1 MNRNNHPEVFLEKGV
16 LKICIWIW
24 IVHMEHAYAYGLI
37 CLKIGYQAKQQ
48 LILSKLELKLF
59 MVPY

>member
-1 MNRNNHPEVFLEKGV
+1 MDMD
-16 LKICIWIW
+16 C
-24 IVHMEHAYAYGLI
+24 HMEHAYAYGLI

-59 MVPY
+59 MVPYWNLFWRYNEKQLLVKNG